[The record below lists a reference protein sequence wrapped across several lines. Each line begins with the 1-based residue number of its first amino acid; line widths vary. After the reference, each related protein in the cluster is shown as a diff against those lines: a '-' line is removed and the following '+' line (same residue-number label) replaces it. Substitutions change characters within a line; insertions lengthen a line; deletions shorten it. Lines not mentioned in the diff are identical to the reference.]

1 MAHRTQLARVIA
13 SCRRCFSNSCAPPGP
28 RQLPVV
34 GSFFDFQKR
43 VGTSNPDMFEAFKQ
57 YYQEYGGVYELN
69 LLGQK
74 MTVVKCNIISSLA
87 VFVLQDISL
96 NVSTTSFQVADPVEY
111 RKVFQAGILQ

>member
-1 MAHRTQLARVIA
+1 M
-13 SCRRCFSNSCAPPGP
+13 S
-28 RQLPVV
+28 
-34 GSFFDFQKR
+34 
-43 VGTSNPDMFEAFKQ
+43 EAFKQ

-87 VFVLQDISL
+87 VFLLQDISL